1 MSQDGNPQLEKSL
14 DKLITCLLINLGQMC
29 KCQRNHSCI
38 FAGQICNL
46 CRVILEPNVRKKH
59 CVSYRVLVCT
69 MWIIMGRVCLVACFL
84 PAVEIVTPTVWWT
97 AAIGKTWQLRR
108 RMSSAVEALHMLHT
122 EMLTLEGW
130 STVSTYWEWQFSAFL
145 FIWVPNIL
153 GFYIWYTSVSMYLFL
168 ICILL
173 FVLI

>member
-1 MSQDGNPQLEKSL
+1 MY
-14 DKLITCLLINLGQMC
+14 

-59 CVSYRVLVCT
+59 CVSYRVLVFT
-69 MWIIMGRVCLVACFL
+69 MWIIMGRVCLVVCSL
-84 PAVEIVTPTVWWT
+84 PAVEIATPTVWWT

-108 RMSSAVEALHMLHT
+108 RMNSAAEALHMLHT
-122 EMLTLEGW
+122 GMLTLEGW
-130 STVSTYWEWQFSAFL
+130 STVSTYWEWQFSTFL

-153 GFYIWYTSVSMYLFL
+153 GFFYMIHISFYVFVSYLH
-168 ICILL
+168 
-173 FVLI
+173 FVVCSNIIHYSKLSLMQDL